1 MNFVPFQRPSR
12 YINNE
17 LNAFRGISE
26 KKNSPENVHFA
37 LCFPD
42 VYEVGMSHLGF
53 KILYDIINSLPY
65 ASAER
70 VYSPWTDIEQ
80 YMISNKIYLSSL
92 ETMTPVNE
100 FDVVGF
106 SFQYELSYT
115 TVLNMLHLSGIP
127 FHSHE
132 RLNIKKRFPII
143 AAGGPCTVNPAP
155 MSPFIDIFFIG
166 DAEDSI
172 IEFLDITSEWK
183 KSGETDRLSLLK
195 KIALIEGLYVPL
207 VHKKDSIIKKRFIKN
222 LDTAPYPV
230 RPVVPYASIVHD
242 RINIE
247 VSRGC
252 TMGCRFCQAG
262 IIYRPLRER
271 TPETILKIARESLQN
286 TGYDEVSFTSLSAG
300 DYSCLVPLVRRF
312 NNEFGASKIALSLP
326 SLRVA
331 AVNRDILREIK
342 SVRKTGFTIA
352 PEAATQ
358 RLRNVINKNFTDDDY
373 EKALSALFEEGWQSI
388 KLYFMVGLPTETDED
403 IEAINEMA
411 MKALRIAKKNTGRFV
426 NIGITV
432 SPFIP
437 KPHTPFQWFG
447 HKASNI
453 SEKLKYLRNSLS
465 GKKFKYKG
473 HNEHMSLLEAV
484 FARGDESLAQLIEK
498 AWQLGCRLDGW
509 SEMFNFQKWVKAMET
524 TAIDA
529 ISYAE
534 RTFEKDD
541 VFPWDNINT
550 GVTKDFLW
558 REYEK
563 ALREERTPDCQ
574 KTCTACGLKC
584 KESSET
590 VNTLIDEGAIP
601 LQRFNASTLQ
611 NQKARIRVQ
620 YSKTGTLRYLSHL
633 ELSDAVIKALRR
645 ARVPFDFSK
654 GFHPAPR
661 ISFGPPLSVGVAG
674 EKEYFDMAVFQPFD
688 IEFHMTE
695 LNNTLPQGIRIHK
708 MEIISSDTPSLT
720 SFIKRYDYL
729 LRVRDNSILTPQK
742 KPVSLIIKREKKT
755 IDAAPCIEEIAIVD
769 DKTARLT
776 LTDTPEVNA
785 RAGEIINALPGFEIE
800 RLEITRTAVYGW
812 KDGWKEPL

>member
-1 MNFVPFQRPSR
+1 MNT
-12 YINNE
+12 
-17 LNAFRGISE
+17 FRGISE
-26 KKNSPENVHFA
+26 KKKSPGNVHFA

-42 VYEVGMSHLGF
+42 VYEIGMSHLGF
-53 KILYDIINSLPY
+53 KILYDIINRLPY

-70 VYSPWTDIEQ
+70 VYSPWTDYEQ
-80 YMISNKIYLSSL
+80 YLIANKIRLSSL
-92 ETMTPVNE
+92 ETKTSVNE
-100 FDVVGF
+100 FDIAGF
-106 SFQYELSYT
+106 SLQYELSYT
-115 TVLNMLHLSGIP
+115 TALNMLHLSEIP
-127 FHSHE
+127 LRSE
-132 RLNIKKRFPII
+132 DRLNTIKKFPII

-155 MSPFIDIFFIG
+155 MSPFIDVFFIG

-172 IEFLDITSEWK
+172 IEFLNIMSEWK

-195 KIALIEGLYVPL
+195 SVASIEGLYVPL
-207 VHKKDSIIKKRFIKN
+207 VHKKDSVIKRRFIN
-222 LDTAPYPV
+222 NIDSAPYPV
-230 RPVVPYASIVHD
+230 KPVVPYASIVHD

-252 TMGCRFCQAG
+252 PMGCRFCQAG

-271 TPETILKIARESLQN
+271 SPETILRIARESLQN

-300 DYSCLVPLVRRF
+300 DYSCLFPVVREF

-331 AVNRDILREIK
+331 AVNRDVLREIK

-403 IEAINEMA
+403 IEAISEMA
-411 MKALRIAKKNTGRFV
+411 MKALKIAKKNTGRFV
-426 NIGITV
+426 NIGVTV

-447 HKASNI
+447 HKASDI
-453 SEKLKYLRNSLS
+453 SEKLTYLKKNLS

-473 HNEHMSLLEAV
+473 HDEHMSLLEAV
-484 FARGDESLAQLIEK
+484 FARGDENLAPLIEK

-509 SEMFNFQKWVKAMET
+509 SEMFNFSKWLEAMET
-524 TAIDA
+524 TSIDA
-529 ISYAE
+529 KSYAE
-534 RTFEKDD
+534 RTFEKDAA
-541 VFPWDNINT
+541 FPWDNINT

-558 REYEK
+558 KEYEK
-563 ALREERTPDCQ
+563 ALIGETTPDCQ

-584 KESSET
+584 VEHRELNSKSPELSST
-590 VNTLIDEGAIP
+590 QHAA
-601 LQRFNASTLQ
+601 RSTQ
-611 NQKARIRVQ
+611 HTQHIRVRVQ
-620 YSKTGTLRYLSHL
+620 YSKTGILRHLSHL
-633 ELSDAVIKALRR
+633 ELAGAIIKALRR
-645 ARVPFDFSK
+645 AKVSFDFSK
-654 GFHPAPR
+654 GFHPTPR
-661 ISFGPPLSVGVAG
+661 VSFGPPLSVGVAG
-674 EKEYFDMAVFQPFD
+674 EKEYFDMEVFLPFN

-695 LNNTLPQGIRIHK
+695 LNNTLPQGIEIHK
-708 MEIISSDTPSLT
+708 MEIVSSDMPSLT

-729 LRVRDNSILTPQK
+729 LRVRDDSTLMPQE
-742 KPVSLIIKREKKT
+742 KPASLIIKREKR
-755 IDAAPCIEEIAIVD
+755 IVDAAPCIEAIAIID

-776 LTDTPEVNA
+776 LIDTTEVNA
-785 RAGEIINALPGFEIE
+785 RVGEIVNALPGFEIE
-800 RLEITRTAVYGW
+800 KLEITRTAVYGY